1 MVQNTPGPGR
11 PLTFARDVVLEE
23 MVRLF
28 WEKGYEGVSLKD
40 LEDRTGLNRSSLYN
54 SFGSKEAL
62 FSLALD
68 RYLREVAGRLL
79 VPLEEGEKGME
90 DIHAFI
96 EAVAAWFSS
105 PASNAGCLMVN
116 SMVEFGG
123 SKEEIVREACHYTDR
138 FRAAASSALTR
149 AIRRGELPE
158 GEVEPRVDLLLGM
171 ILALNVAAR
180 SGVPG
185 LTGQLVDALRVQVRE
200 WAGEASSF
208 GEGDPG
214 RRRPEKGDL
223 GRSP

>member
-1 MVQNTPGPGR
+1 MVQNASGPGR
-11 PLTFARDVVLEE
+11 PLTFAREVVLEE

-28 WEKGYEGVSLKD
+28 WEKGYEGVSLRD

-68 RYLREVAGRLL
+68 RYLREVAGRLF
-79 VPLEEGEKGME
+79 VPLEEGRKGME
-90 DIHAFI
+90 DIHAFV

-105 PASNAGCLMVN
+105 PASYAGCLMVN

-123 SKEEIVREACHYTDR
+123 GREEIVQEACHYTDR
-138 FRAAASSALTR
+138 FRTAASEALVR

-171 ILALNVAAR
+171 VLALNVAAR
-180 SGVPG
+180 SGVPE
-185 LTGQLVDALRVQVRE
+185 LTGQLVNALRVQVRRWE
-200 WAGEASSF
+200 SETGSSVEQF
-208 GEGDPG
+208 RG
-214 RRRPEKGDL
+214 
-223 GRSP
+223 